1 MSKWKREVTVLYKRF
16 LINDR
21 NEFEALISKVKS
33 GTSWLSFD
41 TETTGLHLKKD
52 IPFLLTLSF
61 DDETYAIDLITADK
75 KLVQRLFDSMANFRY
90 VIGHNVKF
98 DLHML
103 KNIGIDYLHNN
114 LSDTMTLARLSLA
127 ADETMTIAL
136 KSLAKTYLSKDAGE
150 DEKRIKK
157 ALTAL
162 RRQQTEDIKDI
173 LKKHNKTKKWYDNVT
188 QDTIFVTQDLEEVE
202 EDWVSYH
209 NITEEPNYF
218 LIYRDEN
225 YRDDMINYAMNDT
238 EITLELAKKMYP
250 VMLAKKQEEI
260 FNLENNLIKPFFN
273 MERVGLK
280 IDRDYLLKAKQRT
293 REYIIKK
300 RKELEVI
307 TGESLKIGQHKR
319 IKELFEEKWGVKLI
333 TTDDRALTRVTK
345 VVEGEAGKAASIIQ
359 ELRTLEKWYSAYI
372 ERMLDKSEFDG
383 RAYTQINSASA
394 ITGRVS
400 SDFQQ
405 FPKYGIK
412 DDSGNAL
419 VEPRR
424 MVVVSG
430 EGYNTT
436 YYLDYS
442 QIELRVQ
449 ANYTYDISGGDLNMC
464 RAYMPFEC
472 HNSKNEPFNPETDH
486 DLIYKEKWFKN
497 ENNEPWTPVDLHS
510 ATAMEAFPDVDPNSE
525 EFKHLRFLGK
535 STNFA
540 KNYGATTK
548 ALMEQFGFDP
558 ITAKKLNDGYYK
570 AFPKILDYQKAVT
583 QGFYR
588 KGFVKNRYGRR
599 YYLQNTRFIYRLYN
613 YIIQGTCADMLKEK
627 IIEVDKLLA
636 PYKSR
641 FQMNIHDELSFEIFD
656 GEEHLIG
663 VIKQI
668 MENVSWM
675 QVPVVADVEKTTA
688 SWADKESV

>member
-1 MSKWKREVTVLYKRF
+1 MLYKRVVIESRDAF
-16 LINDR
+16 EELIT
-21 NEFEALISKVKS
+21 KVKN

-61 DDETYAIDLITADK
+61 DNETYAIDLTTADK
-75 KLVQRLFDSMANFRY
+75 KLLQRLFDAMKNFKY

-103 KNIGIDYLHNN
+103 KNIGINYLHDN
-114 LSDTMTLARLSLA
+114 LSDTMILARLSLA
-127 ADETMTIAL
+127 ADETMTLAL
-136 KSLAKTYLSKDAGE
+136 KSLAKTYLSEDAGE
-150 DEKRIKK
+150 DERNIKK

-173 LKKHNKTKKWYDNVT
+173 LKEHGKTKKWYDEIVN
-188 QDTIFVTQDLEEVE
+188 DTIFISSDLGDVEQDWLT
-202 EDWVSYH
+202 YH
-209 NITEEPNYF
+209 SITEEPNYF

-225 YRDDMINYAMNDT
+225 YRDDMISYAMNDT

-260 FNLENNLIKPFFN
+260 FNLENNLIKPFFE

-280 IDRDYLLKAKQRT
+280 IDREYLLEAKHKT

-300 RKELEVI
+300 RKQLEAL
-307 TGESLKIGQHKR
+307 TGEQIKIGQHKR
-319 IKELFEEKWGVKLI
+319 IKELFEEKWGIKLAS
-333 TTDDRALTRVTK
+333 TDDRALSK
-345 VVEGEAGKAASIIQ
+345 VDQGDAQKAARIIQ

-405 FPKYGIK
+405 FPKHGIT
-412 DDSGNAL
+412 DDEGNEL
-419 VEPRR
+419 VHPRR
-424 MVVVSG
+424 MVVVTG
-430 EGYNTT
+430 NGYDSIV
-436 YYLDYS
+436 YLDYS

-449 ANYTYDISGGDLNMC
+449 ANYTYEISDGDLNMC
-464 RAYMPFEC
+464 RAYMPFKC
-472 HNSKNEPFNPETDH
+472 HTSKNVPFNPEKDH
-486 DLIYKEKWFKN
+486 DLIDKETWYKDEDNKIWK
-497 ENNEPWTPVDLHS
+497 PVDLHA
-510 ATAMEAFPDVDPNSE
+510 ATAMEAFPDVDPESSE
-525 EFKHLRFLGK
+525 FSHLRFLGK

-548 ALMEQFGFDP
+548 ALIEQFGFDE

-599 YYLQNTRFIYRLYN
+599 YYLQNNRFVYRLYN

-627 IIEVDKLLA
+627 IIEVHELLKF
-636 PYKSR
+636 YKSR
-641 FQMNIHDELSFEIFD
+641 FQMNIHDELSFEIYE
-656 GEEHLIG
+656 GEEFLIP
-663 VIKQI
+663 ILKEI
-668 MENVSWM
+668 MEDVDWM
-675 QVPVVADVEKTTA
+675 IVPVIADVEKTKT
-688 SWADKESV
+688 SWAEKEDVKL

>member
-1 MSKWKREVTVLYKRF
+1 MLYKRF
-16 LINDR
+16 IINNRD
-21 NEFEALISKVKS
+21 EFEELIKKVKA

-61 DDETYAIDLITADK
+61 DNETYAIDLTTGDK
-75 KLVQRLFDSMANFRY
+75 KLLQSLFDAMKNFKY

-103 KNIGIDYLHNN
+103 KNIGINYMHNN
-114 LSDTMTLARLSLA
+114 LSDTMIIARLSLA
-127 ADETMTIAL
+127 ADETMTLAL
-136 KSLAKTYLSKDAGE
+136 KSLAKTYLSKDAGD
-150 DEKRIKK
+150 DERNIKK

-173 LKKHNKTKKWYDNVT
+173 LKEHNKTKKWYDNVT

-202 EDWVSYH
+202 DAWIKYH

-225 YRDDMINYAMNDT
+225 YRDDMISYAMNDT

-250 VMLAKKQEEI
+250 VMLAKKQEDI
-260 FNLENNLIKPFFN
+260 FNLENNLIKPFFD

-280 IDRDYLLKAKQRT
+280 IDREYLLEAKRKT

-300 RKELEVI
+300 RKELEAL
-307 TGESLKIGQHKR
+307 TGEHLKIGQHKR
-319 IKELFEEKWGVKLI
+319 IKELFEEKWGIELAS
-333 TTDDRALTRVTK
+333 TDDRALSRVDQGDAK
-345 VVEGEAGKAASIIQ
+345 KAARIIQ

-405 FPKYGIK
+405 FPKHGIT
-412 DDSGNAL
+412 DDEGNEL
-419 VEPRR
+419 VHPRR
-424 MVVVSG
+424 MVVVTG
-430 EGYNTT
+430 DGYDTT

-449 ANYTYDISGGDLNMC
+449 ANYTYEISDGDLNMC
-464 RAYMPFEC
+464 RAYMPFKC
-472 HNSKNEPFNPETDH
+472 HTSKNVPFNPEKDH
-486 DLIYKEKWFKN
+486 DLIDKETWYKDEDNKIWK
-497 ENNEPWTPVDLHS
+497 PVDLHA
-510 ATAMEAFPDVDPNSE
+510 ATAMEAFPDVDPESSE
-525 EFKHLRFLGK
+525 FSHLRFLGK

-548 ALMEQFGFDP
+548 ALIEQFGFDEP
-558 ITAKKLNDGYYK
+558 TAKRLNDGYYK
-570 AFPKILDYQKAVT
+570 AFPKILDYQRAVT
-583 QGFYR
+583 QGFHR

-599 YYLQNTRFIYRLYN
+599 YYLENTRFVYRLYN

-627 IIEVDKLLA
+627 IIKVHDLLKF
-636 PYKSR
+636 YKSR
-641 FQMNIHDELSFEIFD
+641 FQMNIHDELSFEIYN
-656 GEEHLIG
+656 GEEFLIPIL
-663 VIKQI
+663 VEI
-668 MENVSWM
+668 MEDIDWM
-675 QVPVVADVEKTTA
+675 VVPVVADLELTKT
-688 SWADKESV
+688 SWAEKESVTL

>member
-1 MSKWKREVTVLYKRF
+1 MTVLYKRV
-16 LINDR
+16 IIKTRD
-21 NEFEALISKVKS
+21 EFESLISKVKN

-61 DDETYAIDLITADK
+61 DNETYAIDLTTADK
-75 KLVQRLFDSMANFRY
+75 ELVQRLFDSMSKFKY

-103 KNIGIDYLHNN
+103 KNIGINYMHDN
-114 LSDTMTLARLSLA
+114 LSDTMIIARLSLA
-127 ADETMTIAL
+127 ADETMTLAL
-136 KSLAKTYLSKDAGE
+136 KSLAKIYLSETAGD
-150 DEKRIKK
+150 DEKNIKK

-162 RRQQTEDIKDI
+162 RRRQTEDIKDI
-173 LKKHNKTKKWYDNVT
+173 LKKHNRTKKWYDDVT
-188 QDTIFVTQDLEEVE
+188 QDTIFASQDLEEVE
-202 EDWVSYH
+202 QDWLEYH
-209 NITEEPNYF
+209 NSTEEPNYF

-225 YRDDMINYAMNDT
+225 YRADMISYAMNDT

-250 VMLAKKQEEI
+250 VMLAKKQEGI
-260 FNLENNLIKPFFN
+260 FNLENNLIKPFFE

-280 IDRDYLLKAKQRT
+280 IDREYLLEAKQKT
-293 REYIIKK
+293 REYIIER
-300 RKELEVI
+300 RKDLERLA
-307 TGESLKIGQHKR
+307 GEPVKIGQHKR
-319 IKELFEEKWGVKLI
+319 IKELFFEKFGVRLAS
-333 TTDDRALTRVTK
+333 TDDRALKSVKPDGAVWFAK
-345 VVEGEAGKAASIIQ
+345 VIG

-372 ERMLDKSEFDG
+372 ERMLNKSEFDG

-405 FPKYGIK
+405 FPKHAIY
-412 DDSGNAL
+412 DVQGNEL
-419 VEPRR
+419 VNPRR
-424 MVVVSG
+424 MVVTSG
-430 EGYNTT
+430 EGYNFI

-449 ANYTYDISGGDLNMC
+449 ANYTYEISDGDLNMC
-464 RAYMPFEC
+464 RAYMPFKC
-472 HNSKNEPFNPETDH
+472 HNNKKQLFNPETDH
-486 DLIYKEKWFKN
+486 DLIDKEMWYKD
-497 ENNEPWTPVDLHS
+497 ENNEKWEPVDLHA
-510 ATAMEAFPDVDPNSE
+510 ATAMEAFPEIKPWMPQ
-525 EFKHLRFLGK
+525 FKELRFLGK

-548 ALMEQFGFDP
+548 ALIEQFGFDEE
-558 ITAKKLNDGYYK
+558 TAKKLNDGYYK

-599 YYLQNTRFIYRLYN
+599 YYLENTRFIYRLYN

-627 IIEVDKLLA
+627 IIKVYELLKF
-636 PYKSR
+636 YKSR
-641 FQMNIHDELSFEIFD
+641 FQMNIHDELSFEIYED
-656 GEEHLIG
+656 EEFLIPI
-663 VIKQI
+663 IKEI
-668 MENVSWM
+668 MEDVDWM
-675 QVPVVADVEKTTA
+675 IVPVVADVEKTKT
-688 SWADKESV
+688 SWAEKESVKL

>member
-1 MSKWKREVTVLYKRF
+1 MTVLYKRVVIESRDAF
-16 LINDR
+16 EELIT
-21 NEFEALISKVKS
+21 KVKN
-33 GTSWLSFD
+33 GTSWLAFD

-61 DDETYAIDLITADK
+61 DNETYAIDLTTADK
-75 KLVQRLFDSMANFRY
+75 RLLQRLFDSMSNFRY

-103 KNIGIDYLHNN
+103 KNIGINYMHNN
-114 LSDTMTLARLSLA
+114 LSDTMILARLSLA
-127 ADETMTIAL
+127 ADETMTLAL

-150 DEKRIKK
+150 DERNIKK

-173 LKKHNKTKKWYDNVT
+173 LKEHGKTKKWYDEIVG
-188 QDTIFVTQDLEEVE
+188 DTIFISSDLGDVE
-202 EDWVSYH
+202 TDWLRYH
-209 NITEEPNYF
+209 SITEEPNYF
-218 LIYRDEN
+218 LIYREEQ

-250 VMLAKKQEEI
+250 VMLAKKQEDI

-300 RKELEVI
+300 RKELEAL
-307 TGESLKIGQHKR
+307 TGEYIKIGQHKR
-319 IKELFEEKWGVKLI
+319 IKDLFEEKWGIKLVS
-333 TTDDRALTRVTK
+333 TDDRALSKVT
-345 VVEGEAGKAASIIQ
+345 EGDASKAARIIQ

-372 ERMLDKSEFDG
+372 ERMLEKSEFDG

-405 FPKYGIK
+405 FPKHGIE

-430 EGYNTT
+430 DGYNST

-464 RAYMPFEC
+464 RAYMPFKC
-472 HNSKNEPFNPETDH
+472 HNAKNEPFNPETDH
-486 DLIYKEKWFKN
+486 DLVFKEKWYRDEDNKL
-497 ENNEPWTPVDLHS
+497 WTPVDLHS
-510 ATAMEAFPDVDPNSE
+510 ATAMEAFPDVDPESP

-548 ALMEQFGFDP
+548 ALMEQFGFDE

-570 AFPKILDYQKAVT
+570 AFPKILDYQRLVT
-583 QGFYR
+583 QTFHR

-599 YYLQNTRFIYRLYN
+599 YYLENTRFVYRLYN

-641 FQMNIHDELSFEIFD
+641 FQMNIHDELSFEIYE
-656 GEEHLIG
+656 GEEHLID

-675 QVPVVADVEKTTA
+675 QVPVVADVEKTTT
-688 SWADKESV
+688 SWADKENV

>member
-1 MSKWKREVTVLYKRF
+1 MTVLYKRV
-16 LINDR
+16 IIKTRD
-21 NEFEALISKVKS
+21 EFESLISKVKN

-61 DDETYAIDLITADK
+61 DNETYAIDLTTADK
-75 KLVQRLFDSMANFRY
+75 ELVQRLFDSMSKFKY

-103 KNIGIDYLHNN
+103 KNIGINYMHDN
-114 LSDTMTLARLSLA
+114 LSDTMIIARLSLA
-127 ADETMTIAL
+127 ADETMTLAL
-136 KSLAKTYLSKDAGE
+136 KSLAKIYLSETAGD
-150 DEKRIKK
+150 DEKNIKK

-162 RRQQTEDIKDI
+162 RRRQTEDIKDI

-188 QDTIFVTQDLEEVE
+188 QDTIFASQDLEEVE
-202 EDWVSYH
+202 QDWLEYH
-209 NITEEPNYF
+209 NSTEEPNYF

-225 YRDDMINYAMNDT
+225 YRADMISYAMNDT

-250 VMLAKKQEEI
+250 VMLAKKQEGI
-260 FNLENNLIKPFFN
+260 FNLENNLIKPFFE

-280 IDRDYLLKAKQRT
+280 IDREYLLEAKQKT
-293 REYIIKK
+293 REYIIER
-300 RKELEVI
+300 RKDLERLA
-307 TGESLKIGQHKR
+307 GEPVKIGQHKR
-319 IKELFEEKWGVKLI
+319 IKELFFEKFGVRLAS
-333 TTDDRALTRVTK
+333 TDDRALKSVKPDGAVWFAK
-345 VVEGEAGKAASIIQ
+345 VIG

-372 ERMLDKSEFDG
+372 ERMLNKSEFDG

-405 FPKYGIK
+405 FPKHAIY
-412 DDSGNAL
+412 DVQGNEL
-419 VEPRR
+419 VNPRR
-424 MVVVSG
+424 MVVTSG
-430 EGYNTT
+430 EGYNFI

-449 ANYTYDISGGDLNMC
+449 ANYTYEISDGDLNMC
-464 RAYMPFEC
+464 RAYMPFKC
-472 HNSKNEPFNPETDH
+472 HNNKKQLFNPETDH
-486 DLIYKEKWFKN
+486 DLIDKEMWYKD
-497 ENNEPWTPVDLHS
+497 ENNEKWEPVDLHA
-510 ATAMEAFPDVDPNSE
+510 ATAMEAFPEIKPWMPQ
-525 EFKHLRFLGK
+525 FKELRFLGK

-548 ALMEQFGFDP
+548 ALIEQFGFDEE
-558 ITAKKLNDGYYK
+558 TAKKLNDGYYK

-599 YYLQNTRFIYRLYN
+599 YYLENTRFIYRLYN

-627 IIEVDKLLA
+627 IIKVYELLKF
-636 PYKSR
+636 YKSR
-641 FQMNIHDELSFEIFD
+641 FQMNIHDELSFEIYED
-656 GEEHLIG
+656 EEFLIPI
-663 VIKQI
+663 IKEI
-668 MENVSWM
+668 MEDVDWM
-675 QVPVVADVEKTTA
+675 IVPVVADVEKTKT
-688 SWADKESV
+688 SWAEKESVKL

>member
-1 MSKWKREVTVLYKRF
+1 VTVLYKRV
-16 LINDR
+16 IIKTRD
-21 NEFEALISKVKS
+21 EFESLISKVKN

-61 DDETYAIDLITADK
+61 DNETYAIDLTTADK
-75 KLVQRLFDSMANFRY
+75 ELVQRLFDSMSKFKY

-103 KNIGIDYLHNN
+103 KNIGINYMHDN
-114 LSDTMTLARLSLA
+114 LSDTMIIARLSLA
-127 ADETMTIAL
+127 ADETMTLAL
-136 KSLAKTYLSKDAGE
+136 KSLAKIYLSETAGD
-150 DEKRIKK
+150 DEKNIKK

-162 RRQQTEDIKDI
+162 RRRQTEDIKDI
-173 LKKHNKTKKWYDNVT
+173 LKKHNRTKKWYDDVT
-188 QDTIFVTQDLEEVE
+188 QDTIFASQDLEEVE
-202 EDWVSYH
+202 QDWLEYH
-209 NITEEPNYF
+209 NSTEEPNYF

-225 YRDDMINYAMNDT
+225 YRADMISYAMNDT

-250 VMLAKKQEEI
+250 VMLAKKQEGI
-260 FNLENNLIKPFFN
+260 FNLENNLIKPFFE

-280 IDRDYLLKAKQRT
+280 IDREYLLEAKQKT
-293 REYIIKK
+293 REYIIER
-300 RKELEVI
+300 RKDLERLA
-307 TGESLKIGQHKR
+307 GEPVKIGQHKR
-319 IKELFEEKWGVKLI
+319 IKELFFEKFGVRLAS
-333 TTDDRALTRVTK
+333 TDDRALKSVKPDGAVWFAK
-345 VVEGEAGKAASIIQ
+345 VIG

-372 ERMLDKSEFDG
+372 ERMLNKSEFDG

-405 FPKYGIK
+405 FPKHAIY
-412 DDSGNAL
+412 DVQGNEL
-419 VEPRR
+419 VNPRR
-424 MVVVSG
+424 MVVTSG
-430 EGYNTT
+430 EGYNFI

-449 ANYTYDISGGDLNMC
+449 ANYTYEISDGDLNMC
-464 RAYMPFEC
+464 RAYMPFKC
-472 HNSKNEPFNPETDH
+472 HNNKKQLFNPETDH
-486 DLIYKEKWFKN
+486 DLIDKEMWYKD
-497 ENNEPWTPVDLHS
+497 ENNEKWEPVDLHA
-510 ATAMEAFPDVDPNSE
+510 ATAMEAFPEIKPWMPQ
-525 EFKHLRFLGK
+525 FKELRFLGK

-548 ALMEQFGFDP
+548 ALIEQFGFDEE
-558 ITAKKLNDGYYK
+558 TAKKLNDGYYK

-599 YYLQNTRFIYRLYN
+599 YYLENTRFIYRLYN

-627 IIEVDKLLA
+627 IIKVYELLKF
-636 PYKSR
+636 YKSR
-641 FQMNIHDELSFEIFD
+641 FQMNIHDELSFEIYED
-656 GEEHLIG
+656 EEFLIPI
-663 VIKQI
+663 IKEI
-668 MENVSWM
+668 MEDVDWM
-675 QVPVVADVEKTTA
+675 IVPVVADVEKTKT
-688 SWADKESV
+688 SWAEKESVKL

>member
-1 MSKWKREVTVLYKRF
+1 MTVLYKRVVIESRDAF
-16 LINDR
+16 EELIT
-21 NEFEALISKVKS
+21 KVQS
-33 GTSWLSFD
+33 GTSWLAFD

-61 DDETYAIDLITADK
+61 DNETYAIDLTTADK
-75 KLVQRLFDSMANFRY
+75 QLVQRLFDSMANFRY

-103 KNIGIDYLHNN
+103 KNIGINYMHNN
-114 LSDTMTLARLSLA
+114 LSDTMVLARLSLA
-127 ADETMTIAL
+127 SDETMTLAL

-150 DEKRIKK
+150 DERNIKK
-157 ALTAL
+157 ALTTL

-173 LKKHNKTKKWYDNVT
+173 LKEHDKTKKWYDEIVG
-188 QDTIFVTQDLEEVE
+188 DTIFINSDLGDVE
-202 EDWVSYH
+202 TDWLKYH

-218 LIYRDEN
+218 LIYREEQ
-225 YRDDMINYAMNDT
+225 YRDDMISYAMNDT

-250 VMLAKKQEEI
+250 VMLAKKQEDI
-260 FNLENNLIKPFFN
+260 FNLENNLIKPFFS

-280 IDRDYLLKAKQRT
+280 IDRDYLLKSKYRT
-293 REYIIKK
+293 REYIIQK
-300 RKELEVI
+300 RKKLEAL
-307 TGESLKIGQHKR
+307 TGEPIKIGQHKR
-319 IKELFEEKWGVKLI
+319 IKDLFEEKWGIKLVS
-333 TTDDRALTRVTK
+333 TDDRALSRVT
-345 VVEGEAGKAASIIQ
+345 EGDPNKAARIIQ

-405 FPKYGIK
+405 FPKHGIT
-412 DDSGNAL
+412 DDKGNAL

-424 MVVVSG
+424 MVIVSG
-430 EGYNTT
+430 NGYNST

-449 ANYTYDISGGDLNMC
+449 ANYTYEISGGDLNMC
-464 RAYMPFEC
+464 RAYMPFKC
-472 HNSKNEPFNPETDH
+472 HNAKKEPFNPETDH
-486 DLIYKEKWFKN
+486 DLVFKEKWYKDEDN
-497 ENNEPWTPVDLHS
+497 KPWTPVDLHS
-510 ATAMEAFPDVDPNSE
+510 ATAMEAFPDVDPESP

-548 ALMEQFGFDP
+548 ALMEQFGFDE

-570 AFPKILDYQKAVT
+570 AFPKILDYQRLVNQT
-583 QGFYR
+583 FHR

-599 YYLQNTRFIYRLYN
+599 YYLENTRFVYKFYN

-627 IIEVDKLLA
+627 IIEVDNLLS

-641 FQMNIHDELSFEIFD
+641 FQMNIHDELSFEIYD
-656 GEEHLIG
+656 GEEHLID

-688 SWADKESV
+688 SWADKENV